1 MLLFEMLSGPCFSQH
16 CVPCPLKLILGT
28 PLVLHYW
35 RFVMM
40 TCFWMGH
47 LGIAS
52 LALPR
57 SSCEAWYS
65 RTLYKCYFFPTFPTI
80 QGYKRCSSTHPL
92 LESHLVTKCSIAASI
107 ALATEDSGCC
117 EDLGCCLQS
126 AFRELP

>member
-1 MLLFEMLSGPCFSQH
+1 
-16 CVPCPLKLILGT
+16 
-28 PLVLHYW
+28 
-35 RFVMM
+35 MM